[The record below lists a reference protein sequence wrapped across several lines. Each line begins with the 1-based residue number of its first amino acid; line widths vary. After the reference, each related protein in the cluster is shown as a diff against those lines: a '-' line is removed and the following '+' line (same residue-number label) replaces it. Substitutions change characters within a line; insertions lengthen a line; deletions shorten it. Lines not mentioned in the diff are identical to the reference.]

1 MVGYDRAGVVKEVGD
16 DVKKFKVG
24 DEVYVRLPESHRG
37 SWAEYA
43 TCPESY
49 IASKPKMLNFEEAA
63 SLPLAAVTALQALR
77 KYRGPLE
84 GKTVF
89 VPAGLSGT
97 GSLACQLAKNVLH
110 AGKVITTVSTAK
122 IPKVP
127 ELLGPGVVD
136 QIIDYTR
143 EEPTTVIPRGSVDFV
158 FDTTGEAM
166 RFLSLMTPSTS
177 SIVSISTLP
186 SGTQLQGSSIMRR
199 PDNPQMPWLEYLSLN
214 LLDIVSKLRARRWG
228 VEYQYMFLEPDGED
242 LGEITNY
249 VEEGLLRPVIGFTAD
264 MKNLDSVRKVA
275 GFVYDGKGGLGKSVI
290 KVR

>member
-1 MVGYDRAGVVKEVGD
+1 MVGYDCAGVVKEVGD

-63 SLPLAAVTALQALR
+63 SLPLAAVTALQASR
-77 KYRGPLE
+77 KYRGSLE

-89 VPAGLSGT
+89 VPAGL
-97 GSLACQLAKNVLH
+97 
-110 AGKVITTVSTAK
+110 
-122 IPKVP
+122 
-127 ELLGPGVVD
+127 
-136 QIIDYTR
+136 IDYTK

-249 VEEGLLRPVIGFTAD
+249 VEEGLLRPVIGSTAD